1 MLIPVLPVIIY
12 ADIELVRTVFSWVSV
27 VATWWYD
34 LVKPL
39 TRYTPYQG
47 ALTSLYVAT
56 SPDIREQNLRGRF
69 FIPIA
74 KLSQAKGL
82 AKDIERQKDV
92 WELSERLLQ
101 ERGFEIPQ
109 LP

>member
-1 MLIPVLPVIIY
+1 VRLLILRANV
-12 ADIELVRTVFSWVSV
+12 ELVRTVFSWVSV
-27 VATWWYD
+27 VAAWWYD
-34 LVKPL
+34 LVKPW

-56 SPDIREQNLRGRF
+56 SPDIRAQNLRGQF

-74 KLSQAKGL
+74 KLSEVKGL
-82 AKDIERQKDV
+82 ATDIERQKDL
-92 WELSERLLQ
+92 WELSERLLR
-101 ERGFEIPQ
+101 ERGFEIPE